1 MTPAIAT
8 YSQLRLAYED
18 AIQLIRRRRPE
29 LQRATL
35 DAELHQLA
43 SVTVHGLQHWAD
55 RAAACAQAGEP
66 LPWEVG
72 GRVGVGRSILSPV
85 PRSPGG

>member
-8 YSQLRLAYED
+8 YSQLRLAYEE
-18 AIQLIRRRRPE
+18 AIQLIRSRRPE

-43 SVTVHGLQHWAD
+43 RVTVHDLQHWAE
-55 RAAACAQAGEP
+55 RAAACARAGRP
-66 LPWEVG
+66 LPWESGEGLPTFAESVAN
-72 GRVGVGRSILSPV
+72 
-85 PRSPGG
+85 